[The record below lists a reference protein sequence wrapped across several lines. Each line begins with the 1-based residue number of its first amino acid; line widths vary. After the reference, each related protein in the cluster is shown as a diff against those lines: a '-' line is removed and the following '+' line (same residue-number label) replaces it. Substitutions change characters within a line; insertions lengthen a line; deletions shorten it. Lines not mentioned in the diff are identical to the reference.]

1 MVSHRRRRFLE
12 SDTSALLK
20 AVGACRDAC
29 IEALRRAPP
38 TDEIAR
44 RTRALTDAIDD
55 VVEVLTGNRQ
65 HFWLAQHGGPR
76 ASAEE
81 NPRGHVI
88 HQGSGSADADEP

>member
-12 SDTSALLK
+12 SDVAALLS
-20 AVGACRDAC
+20 AIGACRDAC

-44 RTRALTDAIDD
+44 RTRALNEAIDD

-65 HFWLAQHGGPR
+65 HFWLKPHGGPKL
-76 ASAEE
+76 SK
-81 NPRGHVI
+81 P
-88 HQGSGSADADEP
+88 DEP